1 MWSYLRDRIC
11 LSDVQIRLFWGY
23 CLALLPFVQSCPRFV
38 AAVGYTYRWKL
49 YIRLSLNKIK
59 SEILTFPHHLERC
72 VTFSFIITVNE
83 NEICQFEV
91 HIHSYLLPSSVGEL
105 YREVVHVASAGCC
118 CGLLSTTPRRALRKI
133 WGKCFNRAGVSKW
146 LSHFGDVTPVL
157 YFSIIKHIL
166 FFKSSRL
173 IILEKEELVAKL
185 RAYHRWN
192 CYLTFTYSYVDN

>member
-11 LSDVQIRLFWGY
+11 LSDAQIRLFWGY

-38 AAVGYTYRWKL
+38 AAVGYTYHWKL

-59 SEILTFPHHLERC
+59 SEILTFPHHL
-72 VTFSFIITVNE
+72 
-83 NEICQFEV
+83 
-91 HIHSYLLPSSVGEL
+91 HS
-105 YREVVHVASAGCC
+105 
-118 CGLLSTTPRRALRKI
+118 LLSSLLMRMKFVNLKFTCTHTRCHLL
-133 WGKCFNRAGVSKW
+133 WVSFTGKSYMWLLLAVAVAFSAPHQDMHSGKFEENVLIGLGWVSD
-146 LSHFGDVTPVL
+146 SHFGDVTPVL
-157 YFSIIKHIL
+157 YFSTIKRIL